1 MLGAIIGDIVGS
13 RFEFHNIKTK
23 KFKLF
28 TKDSCPTDDSIM
40 TAAVDECLLNGYK
53 NPKRIVE
60 TLKNGAISIRMQG
73 MAHVFIIGCLVTIRS
88 RIIVTGTERRCA

>member
-53 NPKRIVE
+53 NPKIIVKFTKSNLPKKAPE
-60 TLKNGAISIRMQG
+60 
-73 MAHVFIIGCLVTIRS
+73 IIGNNKN
-88 RIIVTGTERRCA
+88 IILIPK